1 MQTATDNLMQ
11 IAEELNAAGKQVK
24 VTVLKP
30 RKARRSELIMSS
42 TKGVRT
48 NTNRRG
54 QSYTGHA
61 TYATQ
66 STVEGNRSA
75 YFNFFVT
82 TNHKLQFFDVFRK
95 RSSP

>member
-11 IAEELNAAGKQVK
+11 IAEELKAAGKQVK

-54 QSYTGHA
+54 QAYTGHA

-75 YFNFFVT
+75 YFKT
-82 TNHKLQFFDVFRK
+82 SGWALMSTL
-95 RSSP
+95 P